1 MQSTFKALAKQA
13 KQRIKSGYWEK
24 SFQEKSESI
33 KLAKS
38 NGVNE
43 SAVTKYYRE
52 KVISDLKNKNTEE
65 ENFYQKV
72 KQILDN
78 FGEVSDIL
86 GRLTD
91 KEYLSTLSYEQK
103 QRYLL
108 SLSENYR
115 KALARYKKEK
125 EIFGWIKHLLR

>member
-1 MQSTFKALAKQA
+1 MATSTLKNLAKEA
-13 KQRIKSGYWEK
+13 KDRIKSGYWEK
-24 SFQEKSESI
+24 SFQEKNDSL
-33 KLAKS
+33 KLAKT

-43 SAVTKYYRE
+43 STVTKYYRE
-52 KVISDLKNKNTEE
+52 KVISDLRNKNSEE
-65 ENFYQKV
+65 EAFYLKV
-72 KQILDN
+72 KEILDTV
-78 FGEVSDIL
+78 GEVSDIL

-91 KEYLSTLSYEQK
+91 KEYLNSLSYEQR

-125 EIFGWIKHLLR
+125 EIFG

>member
-65 ENFYQKV
+65 ETFYQKV
-72 KQILDN
+72 KQILDE

-91 KEYLSTLSYEQK
+91 KEYLNTLSYEQK

-125 EIFGWIKHLLR
+125 EIFG

>member
-1 MQSTFKALAKQA
+1 MQSTFKTLAKQA

-65 ENFYQKV
+65 EFFYQKV
-72 KQILDN
+72 KTHVKILMKN
-78 FGEVSDIL
+78 EWRIYNGE
-86 GRLTD
+86 
-91 KEYLSTLSYEQK
+91 EMCY
-103 QRYLL
+103 
-108 SLSENYR
+108 
-115 KALARYKKEK
+115 AKEK
-125 EIFGWIKHLLR
+125 TKGANCGSSADWLPSM

>member
-1 MQSTFKALAKQA
+1 MQSTLKNLAKQA

-65 ENFYQKV
+65 ETFYQKV
-72 KQILDN
+72 KQILDE

-91 KEYLSTLSYEQK
+91 KEYLNTLSYEQK

-125 EIFGWIKHLLR
+125 EIFG

>member
-1 MQSTFKALAKQA
+1 MATSTLKNLAKEA
-13 KQRIKSGYWEK
+13 KDRIKSGYWEK
-24 SFQEKSESI
+24 SFQEKDNSL
-33 KLAKS
+33 KLAKT

-43 SAVTKYYRE
+43 STVTKYYRE
-52 KVISDLKNKNTEE
+52 KVISDLRNKNSEE
-65 ENFYQKV
+65 EAFYLKV
-72 KQILDN
+72 KEILDSV
-78 FGEVSDIL
+78 GEVSDIL

-91 KEYLSTLSYEQK
+91 KEYLNSLLYEQR

-125 EIFGWIKHLLR
+125 EIFG